1 VSFSPDTPSLLAA
14 GGSKGKLGVW
24 NTLEQEAMQQRL
36 PDAQAA
42 LDADGKVLS
51 GAVAGMGELNVN
63 SSDEESDAEEAGL
76 AEEAE
81 ESDEEEGRE
90 GEERRDEEGAGRR
103 AKSTSSRSVGARSQK
118 MRGAGGPRAGA
129 HGARATKARPPKG
142 GS

>member
-1 VSFSPDTPSLLAA
+1 M
-14 GGSKGKLGVW
+14 W
-24 NTLEQEAMQQRL
+24 NTLEQEAMQQRLPDAQANPNPNPHPNPTPNPRL

-90 GEERRDEEGAGRR
+90 GEERRDEEGPGRR
-103 AKSTSSRSVGARSQK
+103 AKSTS
-118 MRGAGGPRAGA
+118 
-129 HGARATKARPPKG
+129 
-142 GS
+142 